1 MSTFVWNI
9 SVITTMFMLGF
20 SAVIAMDGLL
30 KESRIG
36 FRTALATCMAAL
48 CVAVMIMFIFVG
60 GPN

>member
-9 SVITTMFMLGF
+9 SVI
-20 SAVIAMDGLL
+20 
-30 KESRIG
+30 KEDRIG

-48 CVAVMIMFIFVG
+48 CVAVMIMFILVG